1 MTGFHLPWRRQRH
14 EGIDEIDYGRDR
26 SGHPVVVSAKRHT
39 LVTGLTGSG
48 KGSISGG
55 WLKAQAPYIA
65 GGLVRLYYVDLKGG
79 MEAGMLNPSLIYRQ
93 AWSLP
98 ETVDLL
104 HEFNTEEMR
113 RQDVYRGIT
122 REVTPDMEPRML
134 LMIDEAAELT
144 PVAGENKKI
153 AAEATGL
160 LESILRRGRSSGAV
174 VVAMTQDPRV
184 QSFPL
189 RPRFPQRLALRLN
202 DEAEA
207 RMALSD
213 VAVERGAAPWLIPAD
228 RPGSCWFCNLDT
240 GNVQYFRAP
249 YVDDNTLRALGSTA
263 TGV

>member
-14 EGIDEIDYGRDR
+14 AGIDEIDYGRDR

-79 MEAGMLNPSLIYRQ
+79 METGMLNPSLIYRQ

-104 HEFNTEEMR
+104 HEFNAEETR

-202 DEAEA
+202 DE
-207 RMALSD
+207 
-213 VAVERGAAPWLIPAD
+213 G
-228 RPGSCWFCNLDT
+228 
-240 GNVQYFRAP
+240 
-249 YVDDNTLRALGSTA
+249 
-263 TGV
+263 

>member
-1 MTGFHLPWRRQRH
+1 MTGLHVPWRRRH
-14 EGIDEIDYGRDR
+14 RAGIDEIGYGRDQR
-26 SGHPVVVSAKRHT
+26 GRPVVVSAKRHT
-39 LVTGLTGSG
+39 LVTGLTGAG
-48 KGSISGG
+48 KGSVSGG
-55 WLKAQAPYIA
+55 WLKSQAPYIA
-65 GGLVRLYYVDLKGG
+65 AGLVRLYYVDLKGG
-79 MEAGMLNPSLIYRQ
+79 MEAGMLDSSLIYRQ
-93 AWSLP
+93 AWSLS

-104 HEFNTEEMR
+104 REFDAEESR
-113 RQDVYRGIT
+113 RQDVYRGVT

-153 AAEATGL
+153 AAEAIGF
-160 LESILRRGRSSGAV
+160 LESILRRGRSTGAV

-207 RMALSD
+207 RMALGD

-228 RPGSCWFCNLDT
+228 RPGSCWFCDLDT

-249 YVDDNTLRALGSTA
+249 YVDDNTLRTLGGTA
-263 TGV
+263 AGA